1 MAGSY
6 VVLIH
11 YPGRPPEQREFGQP
25 RILIGRESGDIIL
38 ADSACSSTHAEVLFD
53 GYSVKVRDLGS
64 TNGTWVNGQRVTEI
78 TWTQGTILHIGAHHL
93 ALHEVRGAAVAGR
106 GRTVAVNAVPGG
118 IPPTVPGGPV
128 LGHVPNYGAS
138 PAVPAYGPPLGQVPL
153 GPPGYQHHPVPH
165 AAARAGKQTAKK
177 GSSAA
182 LWVILGLMLAG
193 TVGVGLILLV
203 AIAGRKDRAN
213 TAGAATTLMKEPR
226 EATVKFVWFTGKE
239 GPTARGGASPE
250 RVRVGPN
257 TSRVVSV
264 GISEEFAGGSG
275 DQWRTATW
283 LAAFNASRA
292 VGASLVDYDF
302 NVHVGGLTDGPSAG
316 MLTTVSMI
324 ALIRGATPRSDTT
337 MTGTI
342 NPDGTAGPVSG
353 IVQKMQGA
361 REAGLKRFG
370 FPIGTRNHKDLK
382 TGDIVD
388 LLAVA
393 QNLGLEARELPD
405 LYEAYAFMTTDKLPR
420 VDPLPEAEMEPSNQ
434 TQALLR
440 SKLGVWK
447 ARVDSVLAELKAE
460 TARTGVTIKNT
471 KTILADAQGF
481 YDSAQRY
488 ERNAFLSAALDNYTL
503 AVLHI
508 SLARELTTAGSLVQ
522 SNNLAGVVRQL
533 TTASNVNTDIKTFAD
548 ELESKALSRTRGGQI
563 SATAVFT
570 AAAQAAAAAKVGDRF
585 AAEAQS
591 SLKSIQDG
599 KVRATT
605 EAREQL
611 FTRLLLSLLYYDI
624 ARIALDYAKDIRV
637 LIVEEGTARPMD
649 GATLE
654 RTVAGYASASAAVYA
669 YLDALVADQFV
680 DDAGV
685 SAEQS
690 RAQFAQFETEYQLG
704 REINAISEGS
714 SSRGQAIGAKLM
726 RLAAASGAFLTGA
739 KLVNKYYSLGGRQNR
754 DGKFELDNRRA
765 LSAQIDLARL
775 SAREAAA
782 RAKAR
787 VGFVPAPARITFQSA
802 NAQREGTDDEKLKA
816 LAEYWRSTFFS
827 ELAGG

>member
-1 MAGSY
+1 MSGSY
-6 VVLIH
+6 VVLIGN
-11 YPGRPPEQREFGQP
+11 PGQPPAAREFSQP
-25 RILIGRESGDIIL
+25 RIVVGREAGDIIL

-53 GYSVKVRDLGS
+53 GHTLRVRDLGS
-64 TNGTWVNGQRVTEI
+64 TNGTWLNGQRITEVM
-78 TWTQGTILHIGAHHL
+78 WVKGTTLHIGAHHL
-93 ALHEVRGAAVAGR
+93 TLQEVRVTGPAR
-106 GRTVAVNAVPGG
+106 GRTVAVSAVPGAV
-118 IPPTVPGGPV
+118 PPTVPGSPQF
-128 LGHVPNYGAS
+128 GHVPTYTPS
-138 PAVPAYGPPLGQVPL
+138 PNVPAYGPLPHGAH
-153 GPPGYQHHPVPH
+153 GYGHHPVPH
-165 AAARAGKQTAKK
+165 AAARAGKEPAKK

-182 LWVILGLMLAG
+182 LWVILGLLFAG
-193 TVGVGLILLV
+193 TLGVGLILLV
-203 AIAGRKDRAN
+203 SIMGRKGATAN
-213 TAGAATTLMKEPR
+213 ASGASPALMKEPR
-226 EATVKFVWFTGKE
+226 ETTVKFVWFTGKE

-292 VGASLVDYDF
+292 VGASLVDHDF

-324 ALIRGATPRSDTT
+324 ALMRGVTPRADTT

-353 IVQKMQGA
+353 IVQKMEGA
-361 REAGLKRFG
+361 RAAGLKRFG
-370 FPIGTRNHKDLK
+370 FPVGTRNHKDLK
-382 TGDIVD
+382 TGDTVD
-388 LLAVA
+388 LLGVA
-393 QNLGLEARELPD
+393 QNLGLEARELRD
-405 LYEAYAFMTTDKLPR
+405 LYEAYAFMTNDKLPR
-420 VDPLPEAEMEPSNQ
+420 VEPIAEAEMEPSNQ

-440 SKLGVWK
+440 SKLAAWK
-447 ARVDSVLAELKAE
+447 SRIDNELAALKVE
-460 TARTGVTIKNT
+460 TARVGGTVKAT
-471 KTILADAQGF
+471 KSILDDGQAA

-488 ERNAFLSAALDNYTL
+488 ERNAFLGAALDNYAL
-503 AVLHI
+503 ATLHI
-508 SLARELTTAGSLVQ
+508 SVARRLTAAASLVQ
-522 SNNLAGVVRQL
+522 TNNFPGLVKTI
-533 TTASNVNTDIKTFAD
+533 TTASEIGKDIKSFGE
-548 ELESKALSRTRGGQI
+548 ELESKAQSRTRGGQVA
-563 SATAVFT
+563 ATAAFT
-570 AAAQAAAAAKVGDRF
+570 AVVEAAGAAKAADRFSAQA
-585 AAEAQS
+585 QS
-591 SLKSIQDG
+591 TLKGVQEN
-599 KVRATT
+599 KVRLTND
-605 EAREQL
+605 AREQL
-611 FTRLLLSLLYYDI
+611 LTELLIPLLYYDI
-624 ARIALDYAKDIRV
+624 ARIFLDYAKDIQV
-637 LIVEEGTARPMD
+637 LIVEEGTERPMD

-654 RTVAGYASASAAVYA
+654 RTVAGYASASSAVFA

-685 SAEQS
+685 SAQES
-690 RAQFAQFETEYQLG
+690 RALFAQFETEYPVG
-704 REINAISEGS
+704 REVNAIAEGS
-714 SSRGQAIGAKLM
+714 ASRGATIGAKLM

-739 KLVNKYYSLGGRQNR
+739 KLVNKYYSLGGRPNR
-754 DGKFELDNRRA
+754 EGKFELDNRRA

>member
-1 MAGSY
+1 MSGSY
-6 VVLIH
+6 VVLIGN
-11 YPGRPPEQREFGQP
+11 PGHPPAPREFAQQ
-25 RILIGRESGDIIL
+25 RVVIGREAGDIIL
-38 ADSACSSTHAEVLFD
+38 ADSACSSTHAELLFD
-53 GYSVKVRDLGS
+53 GHTLRVRDLGS
-64 TNGTWVNGQRVTEI
+64 TNGTWMNGQRVTELVWLKGM
-78 TWTQGTILHIGAHHL
+78 TLHIGAHHL
-93 ALHEVRGAAVAGR
+93 TLQELRVTGPAR
-106 GRTVAVNAVPGG
+106 GRTVAVSAVPGG
-118 IPPTVPGGPV
+118 VPATTPGAPV
-128 LGHVPNYGAS
+128 FGQVPNYSA
-138 PAVPAYGPPLGQVPL
+138 PPHVPAYGPTPHGAH
-153 GPPGYQHHPVPH
+153 GYGHHPVPH
-165 AAARAGKQTAKK
+165 AAARAGREPAKK

-182 LWVILGLMLAG
+182 LWVILGLLFTGA
-193 TVGVGLILLV
+193 VGVGLILFV
-203 AIAGRKDRAN
+203 SIAGRKSATAN
-213 TAGAATTLMKEPR
+213 ASGAGTALMKEPR

-292 VGASLVDYDF
+292 VGASLVDHDF

-324 ALIRGATPRSDTT
+324 ALMRGVTPRADTT

-382 TGDIVD
+382 TGDTVD
-388 LLAVA
+388 LLSVA
-393 QNLGLEARELPD
+393 QSLGLEARELSD

-420 VDPLPEAEMEPSNQ
+420 VEPIAEAEMEPSNQ

-440 SKLGVWK
+440 SKLAAWK
-447 ARVDSVLAELKAE
+447 ARIDNELAALKVE
-460 TARTGVTIKNT
+460 TARVGGSVKAT
-471 KTILADAQGF
+471 KSILDDGQSA

-488 ERNAFLSAALDNYTL
+488 ERNSFLGAALDNYAL
-503 AVLHI
+503 AALHV
-508 SLARELTTAGSLVQ
+508 SVARRLTAAAALVQTNNFPGLVKALTTSSEIGK
-522 SNNLAGVVRQL
+522 
-533 TTASNVNTDIKTFAD
+533 DIKKFSD
-548 ELESKALSRTRGGQI
+548 EIEAKAQSRTRGGQVA
-563 SATAVFT
+563 ATAAFT
-570 AAAQAAAAAKVGDRF
+570 AAVQAAGAAKAADRFSAQAQAA
-585 AAEAQS
+585 
-591 SLKSIQDG
+591 LKSVQDG
-599 KVRATT
+599 KVRLTND
-605 EAREQL
+605 AREQL
-611 FTRLLLSLLYYDI
+611 LTDLLIPLLYYDI
-624 ARIALDYAKDIRV
+624 ARVSLEYAKDIQV
-637 LIVEEGTARPMD
+637 LIVEEGTERPMD

-654 RTVAGYASASAAVYA
+654 RTVAGYASASAAVFA

-690 RAQFAQFETEYQLG
+690 RALFAQFETEYQLG
-704 REINAISEGS
+704 REMNAISEGGG
-714 SSRGQAIGAKLM
+714 RGATIGAKLM

-739 KLVNKYYSLGGRQNR
+739 KLVNKYYSLGGRPNR
-754 DGKFELDNRRA
+754 EGKFELDNRRA

>member
-1 MAGSY
+1 MSGSY
-6 VVLIH
+6 VVLVH
-11 YPGRPPEQREFGQP
+11 FPGKPPQPREFSQQ
-25 RILIGRESGDIIL
+25 RIVVGREAGDIIL
-38 ADSACSSTHAEVLFD
+38 SDSACSSTHAEVIFD
-53 GYSVKVRDLGS
+53 GHSVRVRDLGS
-64 TNGTWVNGQRVTEI
+64 TNGTWLNGQRITEVI
-78 TWTQGTILHIGAHHL
+78 WMQGTTLHIGAHHL
-93 ALHEVRGAAVAGR
+93 TLQEVRGTGPAR
-106 GRTVAVNAVPGG
+106 GRTVAVNAMPGPNVPA
-118 IPPTVPGGPV
+118 TVPGGPV
-128 LGHVPNYGAS
+128 LGQMPSFGAS
-138 PAVPAYGPPLGQVPL
+138 PNVPAYGPAPAFGAH
-153 GPPGYQHHPVPH
+153 GAHGHHPLPH
-165 AAARAGKQTAKK
+165 AAARAGKDTAKK
-177 GSSAA
+177 SSNAA
-182 LWVILGLMLAG
+182 LWVILGLLFAG
-193 TVGVGLILLV
+193 TIGVGLIVLV
-203 AIAGRKDRAN
+203 AVARKNSGTAN
-213 TAGAATTLMKEPR
+213 ASGAQTAVMKEAR

-292 VGASLVDYDF
+292 VGGSLVDYDF
-302 NVHVGGLTDGPSAG
+302 NVHVGGQTDGPSAG

-324 ALIRGATPRSDTT
+324 ALMRGATPRADTT

-361 REAGLKRFG
+361 RAAGLKRFG

-382 TGDIVD
+382 TGETVD

-393 QNLGLEARELPD
+393 QGLGLEARELSD
-405 LYEAYAFMTTDKLPR
+405 LYEAYSFMTTDKLPR
-420 VDPLPEAEMEPSNQ
+420 VEPLAEAEMEPNNQ
-434 TQALLR
+434 TQAALR
-440 SKLGVWK
+440 TKLAAWK
-447 ARVDSVLAELKAE
+447 GRVDTELAELKSE
-460 TARTGVTIKNT
+460 TARSGVDPKVT
-471 KTILADAQGF
+471 KSVLADGQTAF
-481 YDSAQRY
+481 DSAQRY
-488 ERNAFLSAALDNYTL
+488 ERNAFLGAALDNYAL
-503 AVLHI
+503 ATLHI
-508 SLARELTTAGSLVQ
+508 SIARRLVAVAAAISANNFPRIVKALTE
-522 SNNLAGVVRQL
+522 
-533 TTASNVNTDIKTFAD
+533 ASPISKDIEAFTS
-548 ELESKALSRTRGGQI
+548 ELEGKAQSQTRGGQI
-563 SATAVFT
+563 AST
-570 AAAQAAAAAKVGDRF
+570 AAYTAAVEARAAAKVADRF
-585 AAEAQS
+585 STQAQAA
-591 SLKSIQDG
+591 LKSVQDG
-599 KVRATT
+599 KLRLTNET
-605 EAREQL
+605 REQL
-611 FTRLLLSLLYYDI
+611 LTNLLIPLLYYDI
-624 ARIALDYAKDIRV
+624 AKIALQYAKDIQV
-637 LIVEEGTARPMD
+637 LVVEEGTARPMD

-654 RTVAGYASASAAVYA
+654 RTVAGYASASAAVFA

-690 RAQFAQFETEYQLG
+690 RALFAQFETEYQLG
-704 REINAISEGS
+704 REVNAISEGT

-739 KLVNKYYSLGGRQNR
+739 KLVNKYYSLGGRPNR

-765 LSAQIDLARL
+765 LSAQIDLARV

-787 VGFVPAPARITFQSA
+787 VGFVPAPARVTFQSA